1 MRKAIAPGLSSMATK
16 GWFSSWYQDQ
26 YFPAVWFAPA
36 DESGVNPDELKPSG
50 SGGKNWGMDRLRVRA
65 AITDEGDSLLALATV
80 PNDIAAALAV
90 VDDADVVQAQA
101 FITWQQVEMVLARAR
116 LVRSPQVALIRSRY
130 EAAT

>member
-1 MRKAIAPGLSSMATK
+1 
-16 GWFSSWYQDQ
+16 
-26 YFPAVWFAPA
+26 
-36 DESGVNPDELKPSG
+36 
-50 SGGKNWGMDRLRVRA
+50 MDRLRVRA